1 MYLQKIKIKGFK
13 SIYDELVLDFENDI
27 KGFWKINGTVGS
39 GKTSIGEAIIF
50 GLYGGIKGKNNSDLI
65 SWGEK
70 HCIIEVWC
78 KTKGYSLY
86 IKREINR
93 YGLSPIYAEVNG
105 EELIFTNKRNAQK
118 QLEDEYY
125 DISRITLELLCI
137 ISFNNFKSL
146 ANLNAND
153 TKQFLDRVFGFY
165 ILTNY
170 GDKCK
175 LFKQEVSNS
184 INNLNI
190 NINNLQDQIDRL
202 NRLSN
207 VEIIEGNINT
217 LKNDLN
223 LLNQRYT
230 IFKQEKSSLS
240 EKHRDELISLQS
252 KLSEVKTLGVNIKKE
267 IDFIKK
273 GICPTCGTPIDQSQL
288 EEKNKIRN
296 TLLES
301 YNNLN
306 SQIKKLND
314 DYNKIKWE
322 NEAKEKEINAEITS
336 THSKISQLKEQE
348 KRLNI
353 SKDEINLLEKQQ
365 NEFKIELSKK
375 EIDKNDWDI
384 LYDILTIDVRQKILS
399 SFIPLLNNSIQD
411 YATQFKLP
419 YNIKFDNTFKCNVK
433 LYGTEQDIPISMLST
448 GQMKVV
454 NISIILG
461 ILKTIMSSVNFN
473 ICLLDELLSN
483 MHSELRYDICK
494 VLKDNIKDNQTIF
507 IISHAELD
515 DEHFDGSLDVEL
527 VLIDSVYQKS
537 KYTKNNLN

>member
-50 GLYGGIKGKNNSDLI
+50 GLYGDIKGKNNSDLI

-252 KLSEVKTLGVNIKKE
+252 KLSEVKTLGVNVKKE

-273 GICPTCGTPIDQSQL
+273 GICPTCGAPIDQSQL

-301 YNNLN
+301 YNNLD

-322 NEAKEKEINAEITS
+322 NEVKEKEINAEITS
-336 THSKISQLKEQE
+336 IHSKISQLKEQE

-384 LYDILTIDVRQKILS
+384 LYDILTIDIRQKILS

-527 VLIDSVYQKS
+527 VFIDSVYQKS

>member
-50 GLYGGIKGKNNSDLI
+50 GLYGDIKGKNNSDLI

-207 VEIIEGNINT
+207 VKIIEGNINT

-240 EKHRDELISLQS
+240 EKYRDELLSLQS

-273 GICPTCGTPIDQSQL
+273 GICPTCGAPIDQSQL

-301 YNNLN
+301 YNNLD

-322 NEAKEKEINAEITS
+322 NEVKEKEINAEITS
-336 THSKISQLKEQE
+336 IHSKISQLKEQE

-419 YNIKFDNTFKCNVK
+419 YNIKFDNTFKCNIK
-433 LYGTEQDIPISMLST
+433 LYGTEQDVPISMLST

-461 ILKTIMSSVNFN
+461 VLKTIMSSVNFN

-527 VLIDSVYQKS
+527 VFIDSVYQKS
-537 KYTKNNLN
+537 KYTKSNLN